1 MFEGYPENALALR
14 VLQEE
19 IRKLVED
26 GIKAKG
32 EEINLRLGNL
42 VILSQSAHIY
52 DDSWERCQKI
62 VNMYLPRYAGLL
74 SEFDPRGN
82 LIINTEDDEIV
93 VEHTSTTR
101 ETLGIYKAKSAEQM
115 RDVLVK
121 ENIISL
127 VPHALDIGLEL
138 MKAEIAIKLNLH
150 YTQDNKLELKPL
162 KIENEPKEEI
172 KLVVENNTSREDIN
186 LLKQSKNQLAN
197 ILNNLKTR

>member
-1 MFEGYPENALALR
+1 
-14 VLQEE
+14 
-19 IRKLVED
+19 
-26 GIKAKG
+26 
-32 EEINLRLGNL
+32 
-42 VILSQSAHIY
+42 
-52 DDSWERCQKI
+52 
-62 VNMYLPRYAGLL
+62 
-74 SEFDPRGN
+74 
-82 LIINTEDDEIV
+82 
-93 VEHTSTTR
+93 
-101 ETLGIYKAKSAEQM
+101 M

>member
-1 MFEGYPENALALR
+1 
-14 VLQEE
+14 
-19 IRKLVED
+19 
-26 GIKAKG
+26 
-32 EEINLRLGNL
+32 
-42 VILSQSAHIY
+42 
-52 DDSWERCQKI
+52 
-62 VNMYLPRYAGLL
+62 MYLPRYAGLL